1 MSVPACLPRSTYTS
15 DTGHRVGERR
25 SLTGVVDY
33 YEPADRNAEPTG
45 YVLTSGPGLAKVYL
59 SRNDS
64 ITDPS
69 LATYRGKTVTV
80 DGVFD
85 DLILN
90 SAEKV
95 TEEHGSV
102 PPRRKKFPV
111 IRLDTVRVASE

>member
-1 MSVPACLPRSTYTS
+1 
-15 DTGHRVGERR
+15 VGERR

-33 YEPADRNAEPTG
+33 YEPANRGAEPTG
-45 YVLTSGPGLAKVYL
+45 YVLTRVPGLSRVYL

-69 LATYRGKTVTV
+69 LAPYRGKTVTV

-102 PPRRKKFPV
+102 PPTRKTFPV
-111 IRLDTVRVASE
+111 IKLDTVRVPSE